1 MDAASGTCSRR
12 LAAGDG
18 TSHQTG
24 FVMHIKHI
32 SASSRLF
39 CYLVERPWRW
49 LAAAGALLSSMACSS
64 APNEVGTEGLVRWTR
79 ASPQGPTLAQFPH
92 LAASDSGVFIG
103 YPNTVIAVRAQDG
116 QFLWQQSTD
125 RSVGLVAFGDSVIAV
140 LAGGIS
146 VGLRQAT
153 GVTLWSRS
161 IAGKSSTVPPVRVGS
176 TAVFNTSDASLWA
189 VDGLTGDGRRL
200 ASALQ
205 LSDTAAAGIWS
216 IAANGDTA
224 IVFLQL
230 DSQVGETGDFV
241 VTRVHVPSSTI
252 VSRSRITRLENEFGE
267 NRRMVVQDSV
277 VVLPIAGCALGVD
290 ARTGQRRW
298 KQCGS
303 IAQVSLRDGLLY
315 ATSGS
320 GPVFAIDP
328 ITGRNLRRLDLPV
341 TSPFDLVACRE
352 GIILVN
358 GGLLLLQNR
367 DGATPAAVGGTDQF
381 DDYLGLVRNGA
392 TLFAHGETAMMA
404 LRCN

>member
-1 MDAASGTCSRR
+1 MHTIGADARSRFLRCLASRQWRR
-12 LAAGDG
+12 IATACVLL
-18 TSHQTG
+18 
-24 FVMHIKHI
+24 I
-32 SASSRLF
+32 SA
-39 CYLVERPWRW
+39 
-49 LAAAGALLSSMACSS
+49 GCSA

-79 ASPQGPTLAQFPH
+79 PSPRGPAFASFPR
-92 LAASDSGVFIG
+92 LAASDTGLFVG
-103 YPNTVIAVRAQDG
+103 YPNTVIAVRARDG
-116 QFLWQQSTD
+116 QFLWQQSTE
-125 RSVGLVAFGDSVIAV
+125 RSIGLVTFGDSVIAV
-140 LAGGIS
+140 LAGGTS

-153 GVTLWSRS
+153 GAPLWSRS
-161 IAGKSSTVPPVRVGS
+161 IAGASSTVRPVRVGT
-176 TAVFNTSDASLWA
+176 TAVFNTADASLWV
-189 VDGLTGDGRRL
+189 VDGLTGNGRRL

-205 LSDTAAAGIWS
+205 LSDTTAAGIWS

-290 ARTGQRRW
+290 VRTGQRRW

-303 IAQVSLRDGLLY
+303 ISQVSLRDGVLY

-320 GPVFAIDP
+320 GPLFAIDP
-328 ITGRNLRRLDLPV
+328 ITGRNLRRLDLQV

-352 GIILVN
+352 GIVLVN

-367 DGATPAAVGGTDQF
+367 DGATPAAVSGTDQF
-381 DDYLGLVRNGA
+381 DDYVGLVRNGA